1 MTVGIQFKRLDSSNR
16 RTADLSINEVGE
28 NLQNDDS
35 TPIDVTAPAEIRGYE
50 LYNPNGYPVWL
61 KIFNG
66 AIANITVSSATP
78 DERYEL
84 QPGLNHR
91 LPGHPITIHSPRVSF
106 AVTREFAAG
115 ATSPGSAITGHVIYG
130 TAS

>member
-1 MTVGIQFKRLDSSNR
+1 MTGFQFKRLDSSNR

-28 NLQNDDS
+28 NLQNNDS

-50 LYNPNGYPVWL
+50 LYNPNGYPVWF
-61 KIFNG
+61 KIFAS
-66 AIANITVSSATP
+66 AIAGITVSSATP
-78 DERYEL
+78 AERYEL
-84 QPGLNHR
+84 QPGLNTR
-91 LPGHPITIHSPRVSF
+91 PANHPITIHSPQISF

>member
-1 MTVGIQFKRLDSSNR
+1 MTIGIQFKRLDSSNR

-35 TPIDVTAPAEIRGYE
+35 TPIDVTGPAEIRGFE

-61 KIFNG
+61 KIFNS
-66 AIANITVSSATP
+66 AIAGITVSSATP
-78 DERYEL
+78 PERYEL
-84 QPGLNHR
+84 QPGLNNR
-91 LPGHPITIHSPRVSF
+91 LAGQPIIIHTTRISF

-115 ATSPGSAITGHVIYG
+115 ATSPGSAITGHITYG